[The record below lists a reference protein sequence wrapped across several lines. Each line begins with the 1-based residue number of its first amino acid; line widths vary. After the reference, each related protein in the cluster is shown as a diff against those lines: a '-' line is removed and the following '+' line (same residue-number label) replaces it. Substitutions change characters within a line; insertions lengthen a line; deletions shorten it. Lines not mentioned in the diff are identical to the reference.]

1 MVGKGRM
8 LVLNIQEG
16 RLATKGGLRI
26 KLLSYSSDLRGPQH
40 LVGLAEISGH
50 NLIVLNSLT
59 SSSIPISQKI
69 FPPKL

>member
-1 MVGKGRM
+1 M

-16 RLATKGGLRI
+16 HSATKGGLKI
-26 KLLSYSSDLRGPQH
+26 KLPSYSSNLRGPQH
-40 LVGLAEISGH
+40 LVGLAVVPGH

-59 SSSIPISQKI
+59 SSSIPISQKT